1 MSMQSCL
8 RFTESR
14 LGKLCRVFVVLL
26 CLCVMTQMLGV
37 SATLLD
43 PAKTFDDLGASVL
56 EGLSLPPSL
65 PQLTLSTRSIV
76 RADLLPLI
84 HVPVLAS
91 GLFHPPL
98 S

>member
-1 MSMQSCL
+1 MQSCL
-8 RFTESR
+8 RYAENC

-26 CLCVMTQMLGV
+26 CVCVMTQMLGV

-43 PAKTFDDLGASVL
+43 PAKPFDDLGASVL
-56 EGLSLPPSL
+56 EGLSVPPSL
-65 PQLTLSTRSIV
+65 PQLPLSTRSIV

-91 GLFHPPL
+91 ALFHPPL